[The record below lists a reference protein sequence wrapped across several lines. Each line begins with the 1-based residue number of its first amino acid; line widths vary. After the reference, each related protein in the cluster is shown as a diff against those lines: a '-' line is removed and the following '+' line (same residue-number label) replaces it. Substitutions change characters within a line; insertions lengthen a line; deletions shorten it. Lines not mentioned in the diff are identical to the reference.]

1 MQNIVKTMVKRLTLL
16 AVILSL
22 AAGVLA
28 GAPLHAPKD
37 GMMECCKRAKS
48 KEVSPK
54 AEAARLCCAINCTT
68 TSPVSV
74 GTSFNP
80 APAGFTITRSM
91 ADQIA
96 ALFPAG
102 TNGAIKPATYSRES
116 ITRTIQ
122 PSYIQFHAF
131 LI

>member
-1 MQNIVKTMVKRLTLL
+1 MVKRLTLL
-16 AVILSL
+16 MVILSL

-28 GAPLHAPKD
+28 GTPLHAPKD

-48 KEVSPK
+48 KEHSPQ
-54 AEAARLCCAINCTT
+54 AEAARLCCALNCTT
-68 TSPVSV
+68 TSPVAS
-74 GTSFNP
+74 GASFSP
-80 APAGFTITRSM
+80 APAGFTVTRSM

-96 ALFPAG
+96 ALFAKENNVAV
-102 TNGAIKPATYSRES
+102 TTANYSRPRLV
-116 ITRTIQ
+116 RTVQ